1 MKCMLSNGQNMD
13 GPFTIFIFIESGGG
27 SKVVNLMVNLQGNV

>member
-1 MKCMLSNGQNMD
+1 MDKTCD
-13 GPFTIFIFIESGGG
+13 GPFTIFIESGGG

>member
-1 MKCMLSNGQNMD
+1 MDKTWD

-27 SKVVNLMVNLQGNV
+27 SKVVNLMVNYKGMCKLTMY